1 MPNEL
6 AIEAYVV
13 EHLPS
18 SAPPNRATSPILPT
32 GLTEQEVVI
41 QWLKT
46 KEAGDGRLADTTL
59 AQYVVVRR
67 SKSCSVAEVKLVPT
81 NRLAIRTTGW

>member
-32 GLTEQEVVI
+32 GLSEQEVVI

-46 KEAGDGRLADTTL
+46 N
-59 AQYVVVRR
+59 VR
-67 SKSCSVAEVKLVPT
+67 
-81 NRLAIRTTGW
+81 